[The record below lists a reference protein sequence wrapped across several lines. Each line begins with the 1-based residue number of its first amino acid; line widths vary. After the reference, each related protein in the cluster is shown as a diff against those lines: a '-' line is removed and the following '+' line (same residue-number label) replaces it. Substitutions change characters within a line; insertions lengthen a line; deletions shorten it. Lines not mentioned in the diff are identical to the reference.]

1 MHMGAI
7 TMSYSLKGSKA
18 TVTAATKVLDAAG
31 VGVPSA
37 TVTGRWTLPNGTTT
51 NQQAVSSSSGTVSFK
66 VTSTKGTYQFCVT
79 SVTKTGW
86 VYAPSQ
92 NVETCD
98 TLTTP

>member
-1 MHMGAI
+1 MGAI
-7 TMSYSLKGSKA
+7 TTSYSLKGSKA
-18 TVTAATKVLDAAG
+18 TVTATTKVLDATGNG
-31 VGVPSA
+31 VASA
-37 TVTGRWTLPNGTTT
+37 TVYAQWTLPNGSKT
-51 NQQAVSSSSGTVSFK
+51 NQQALSSSNGAVSFK